1 MHALSR
7 ILARRSTGE
16 YSNIHNVHKRLHSY
30 EILRRQY
37 VRRRDYQDIAYVD
50 GYLNGVSFLL
60 ADHPARRVLPL
71 LYVFGA
77 DQQPFTKDEYRK
89 LLKKAESTHRSAYRA
104 CRGIVENTDL
114 RVGGVVVH
122 HPPFLSYE
130 KAGH

>member
-1 MHALSR
+1 MLPDTVFNGIPEAYSRVLSSHGFVSSIDLREHPTVILTLTYQDGLMHALSR

-37 VRRRDYQDIAYVD
+37 VRRRDSQDIAYVD
-50 GYLNGVSFLL
+50 GYLNGVYFLL

-77 DQQPFTKDEYRK
+77 DQQPFTKD
-89 LLKKAESTHRSAYRA
+89 
-104 CRGIVENTDL
+104 
-114 RVGGVVVH
+114 
-122 HPPFLSYE
+122 
-130 KAGH
+130 